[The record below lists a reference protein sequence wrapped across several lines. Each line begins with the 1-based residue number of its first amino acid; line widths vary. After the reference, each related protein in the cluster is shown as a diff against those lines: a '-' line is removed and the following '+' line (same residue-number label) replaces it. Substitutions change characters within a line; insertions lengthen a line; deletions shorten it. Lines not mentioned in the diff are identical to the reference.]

1 MKRSALTMTA
11 ILGVGI
17 AAFPAFGGT
26 VVSDQPGGMLVI
38 TDRDCDAFRP
48 YVEDPSVEY
57 KPGVD
62 AHGDAV
68 APPDL
73 NGGIQVSPNVS
84 FPITVDIR
92 PWTNLN
98 AQAPQGAGST
108 PPPYTLGTGTEASVG
123 TVSVQD
129 GKVFFNGQQLSSP
142 YENAVAQACLSYL
155 KHGHDRDHG
164 DHHDHHD
171 DHDRH

>member
-1 MKRSALTMTA
+1 MSRRALTMTA
-11 ILGVGI
+11 ILVAGI
-17 AAFPAFGGT
+17 AAFPALGADSGGAE
-26 VVSDQPGGMLVI
+26 PGGMLVI

-48 YVEDPSVEY
+48 YVQDPSVEY
-57 KPGVD
+57 KPGADV
-62 AHGDAV
+62 HGDAV
-68 APPDL
+68 APADL
-73 NGGIQVSPNVS
+73 DSGLQVSPNVS
-84 FPITVDIR
+84 FPVTVDIR

-98 AQAPQGAGST
+98 GQTPQGTGST

-142 YENAVAQACLSYL
+142 YENAVAQACLNYL
-155 KHGHDRDHG
+155 KRGHDRDHG
-164 DHHDHHD
+164 DHHD